1 MRQIRYGTTKKWW
14 RICCVQAMGGSIAA
28 VTALFLI
35 SGIICL
41 FQNKVNS
48 KWGGAFLL
56 WQSGFLLLSLIQT
69 VLIYLPGGVKWSFLL
84 LMGLE
89 TLSLAVPSLPGSF
102 LMFQRSGWA
111 GNEGFSP
118 AIVLAG
124 EWILSGILVLAGHN
138 VVKWSQGKRFSKG
151 R

>member
-1 MRQIRYGTTKKWW
+1 M
-14 RICCVQAMGGSIAA
+14 VED
-28 VTALFLI
+28 
-35 SGIICL
+35 
-41 FQNKVNS
+41 
-48 KWGGAFLL
+48 LL

-111 GNEGFSP
+111 GN
-118 AIVLAG
+118 
-124 EWILSGILVLAGHN
+124 
-138 VVKWSQGKRFSKG
+138 
-151 R
+151 